1 MLKGRF
7 RHHFIRL
14 FISIFALAAG
24 IIALQLLFSY
34 WSAKHAMNSWPT
46 YVAEEYIRSIEEEM
60 AAVEN
65 PTPDLM
71 INKILD
77 KANERISGL
86 IFRDSEGLFQ
96 ILYGVLPNG
105 QRVRGSVEDPTLI
118 NTELKVRMY
127 TTGGNTS
134 TKQITTDVDVYEFNM
149 DFNWDGTTEFHVSE
163 DVKRER
169 QTFTVPNEI
178 MPRDIAATVVVRAN
192 GVIRGYY
199 DILVMTA
206 RTYGPT
212 RYIIDT
218 SMLVLVVFIPIA
230 LIFALVASYVISR
243 RNERSIKEIRG
254 ALQKLSHNDF
264 DITLGV
270 QKSSELQDIAASI
283 GELGQNL
290 ERHQA
295 SRKEW
300 IRSLSHDLNTPLAS
314 LNMLLDASMDGIFPL
329 SQDLLKQMKKE
340 CDDLTGRISAIKYY
354 AYLLSPDC
362 TADKKET
369 DAFDFLDSVVST
381 FADSSVFDVHVKDG
395 DKLILDYTLASRAL
409 TEVLSNAVQAKGG
422 KVTIKVSDGVI
433 RVSNRG
439 CLPDPLPDFFEPWSR
454 GDISRHEG
462 GAGLG
467 LPIAG
472 QIMRLHGGKA
482 TIRQEGENVVVDLD
496 FRVQKSLEHQGY

>member
-7 RHHFIRL
+7 RHLFMRL
-14 FISIFALAAG
+14 VISFFAPAAG
-24 IIALQLLFSY
+24 MLALQRRF
-34 WSAKHAMNSWPT
+34 AVCATRHAMNSWHG
-46 YVAEEYIRSIEEEM
+46 YVAGEYVKSIRDDMEK
-60 AAVEN
+60 VEN
-65 PTPDLM
+65 PTPDVM
-71 INKILD
+71 INKILNN
-77 KANERISGL
+77 ANERISGL

-105 QRVRGSVEDPTLI
+105 QKIRGSVDDPTLI

-134 TKQITTDVDVYEFNM
+134 TKQITTDVDVYVFNM
-149 DFNWDGTTEFHVSE
+149 DFSWNGTTEFHVNE
-163 DVKRER
+163 DVIRER

-178 MPRDIAATVVVRAN
+178 MPRDIAATVVVMSN
-192 GVIRGYY
+192 GVVRGYY

-212 RYIIDT
+212 KYIIDT
-218 SMLVLVVFIPIA
+218 SSLVLVVLIPIA
-230 LIFALVASYVISR
+230 IVFALIASYIISK
-243 RNERSIKEIRG
+243 RNEKSINEIRG

-270 QKSSELQDIAASI
+270 QKSSELQDIASSI

-329 SQDLLKQMKKE
+329 SQDLLAQMKKE

-362 TADKKET
+362 SADKKET

-381 FADSSVFDVHVKDG
+381 YSDSSVFDVHVKDG
-395 DKLILDYTLASRAL
+395 DRLVLDYTLATRAL
-409 TEVLSNAVQAKGG
+409 TEVLNNAVQAKGG
-422 KVTIKVSDGVI
+422 KVTIGVAEGVI

-439 CLPDPLPDFFEPWSR
+439 SLPDPLPDFFEPWSR

-496 FRVQKSLEHQGY
+496 FRVQKS

>member
-14 FISIFALAAG
+14 FLSIFALAST
-24 IIALQLLFSY
+24 IIALQLLFSF
-34 WSAKHAMNSWPT
+34 WSTKHAMNSWPG
-46 YVAEEYIRSIEEEM
+46 YVAGEYITSVRDDM
-60 AAVEN
+60 AEVSN
-65 PTPDLM
+65 PTPDIM
-71 INKILD
+71 INTILEN
-77 KANERISGL
+77 ANERISGL
-86 IFRDSEGLFQ
+86 IFRDSEGFFQ
-96 ILYGVLPNG
+96 ILYGALPNG
-105 QRVRGSVEDPTLI
+105 QRVRGSVDDPTLI
-118 NTELKVRMY
+118 NTELKVSMY
-127 TTGGNTS
+127 S
-134 TKQITTDVDVYEFNM
+134 TASGSGIKQITTDVDVYVFNM
-149 DFNWDGTTEFHVSE
+149 DFERDGSTSFTIDENVS
-163 DVKRER
+163 RER
-169 QTFTVPNEI
+169 QTFTVPHEI
-178 MPRDIAATVVVRAN
+178 KPNDIAATVVVMSN
-192 GVIRGYY
+192 GEVRGYY

-218 SMLVLVVFIPIA
+218 SMLVLVVFLPIA
-230 LIFALVASYVISR
+230 LIFALIASYFISK

-270 QKSSELQDIAASI
+270 QKSSELQDIASSI

-314 LNMLLDASMDGIFPL
+314 INMLLDASIDGIFPL
-329 SQDLLKQMKKE
+329 SKDLLVQMKKE

-362 TADKKET
+362 TAEKKDS
-369 DAFDFLDSVVST
+369 DAFDFVDSVVST
-381 FADSSVFDVHVKDG
+381 FGDSSVFDVHVPEG
-395 DKLILDYTLASRAL
+395 EKLNLDFTLSSRAL
-409 TEVLSNAVQAKGG
+409 LEVLNNAVQAKGG
-422 KVTIKVSDGVI
+422 RVTITVRDGVI
-433 RVSNRG
+433 KVLNRG
-439 CLPDPLPDFFEPWSR
+439 ILPDPLPDFFEPWSR

-472 QIMRLHGGKA
+472 QIMRLQDGKA
-482 TIRQEGENVVVDLD
+482 TIRQDGENVEVTLD
-496 FRVQKSLEHQGY
+496 FRSQKSS